1 MTTYRKMRRWGKL
14 IFLVICFVA
23 SLSACRFLH
32 LPFAS
37 NAPAFVESLPVPEL
51 PDWIEQISPL
61 GESQPL
67 AQIRIRFKEP
77 LIPLEAIASPQQQQ
91 LLEKFAVYPVLPGK
105 FRFLTPK
112 MVGFQADKAIPKA
125 TRLQVTLKAGLEDLK
140 SHQLKE
146 DLAWTFST
154 ETIQLSELPR
164 SQKEPD
170 SPSEPIDINPKLEFK
185 SNVELDLGSLRQNLK
200 LIPQGQTKSIP
211 LDINLKTEEN
221 NLNTDT
227 PDAKFDPSSQPKI
240 YTIKPKYSL
249 KKATNYQLE
258 ISKDL
263 RSINGNLP
271 SAIAYSTEVFTYSP
285 LAFEKTESYGA
296 PDAGGAYGRFVQGSP
311 QFKFNNGLV
320 ASSALDSIKI
330 DPPPKKGVK
339 VVRAYDGDNYI
350 SLNPWA
356 LEPNTNY
363 EIAIDEKLKDQFG
376 QTLEKP
382 IKLNYQTGDISADIW
397 APTGLNIFPK
407 DLNLRLN
414 ISTVNL
420 PKSQYQAAYKV
431 VEPTDLIFT
440 DSAFPQNNN
449 KDLLPGAKNWQ
460 TFTAKE
466 TKNKTIDNIIP
477 LKEKLGKETGMIAYG
492 IKAKTNQ
499 YTDDNKKAWR
509 ESEFYGLVQLT
520 NLGVFAQWFPE
531 SGLVRVNHLNDGSV
545 VANARIEIYPS
556 QLEAKTKNP
565 TQPCVVTQTDQT
577 GTAKIEGQVWQNCL
591 IKKTAPQLLVIVRE
605 NEDWAFTRTDEYSGA
620 YEYGIN
626 ANWDEKK
633 TQSRGVIFSD
643 RQLYQLGEKAWF
655 TGTAYYLKNGVLTQ
669 DKKTPYQINLIDP
682 NGKTKDLGTEIS
694 NDFGTFSFSIPLEKN
709 QPLGYYS
716 LRAKAETGVEI
727 EGEFRVAEFKP
738 PNFKVDLSLDKKFA
752 LLGEKI
758 TAKTNS
764 QYLFGA
770 PVQGG
775 EVDYFVTRQKVDFI
789 PKNWEEFSFGR
800 QWFWPEE
807 APQVPNEVLQGSAV
821 LDTTG
826 NNSQTISVAED
837 LPYPMQYR
845 VEAQV
850 KDVSNLSVANTQNF
864 TAFPDNRLI
873 GLKSDFVA
881 NSGQEFPIKIIVTD
895 PNGKV
900 ITGEK
905 VRVELQKIDYSS
917 VTQLQEGSATARHQ
931 IEYQK
936 VAEQEINSSAEEQT
950 INLTPPDGGSYRIQA
965 NFINAKNDL
974 TATDLQVWVT
984 GNNAVSWGDRYENN
998 RLSIELDKKN
1008 YKVGETATAL
1018 IQSPY
1023 PEAELYFAVVRHNT
1037 LYSTLQKVKGN
1048 APKIQFQV
1056 TPEMLPN
1063 AAVEAVLVRQGKPL
1077 NETETGSVDKLV
1089 KIGFSPFNLNL
1100 EEQYLKV
1107 KITPQL
1113 TELQPKNTQN
1123 LTLNLSDLQGNPVQG
1138 QVSVMVV
1145 NDAVLQLTGYRP
1157 PDLVKTVYADRDI
1170 STRLAD
1176 NRPQVILTPMASPL
1190 EKGWG
1195 YGGGTSTSIGNN
1207 QIRRDFQAIAFYD
1220 GSVLTD
1226 AQGQATV
1233 NFTLPD
1239 DLTSWRVMAVA
1250 TDGNWHFGNGE
1261 STFVTTKPLVTNPL
1275 LPQFARLGDR
1285 FFGGVS
1291 VTNTK
1296 GEMGTLK
1303 ISSSLNQNLKFSDKS
1318 SLETSANSGTQAY
1331 RFPIIAEQVG
1341 TGTVQFSSQ
1350 LNQEMDSVEVPLTVE
1365 DLAITEQVITTGTTP
1380 NSVTIPLNINQ
1391 NAIADVGGLEINLA
1405 STLIPEIVVPAKKVL
1420 NNENLPFLEPIASQL
1435 IIAANLEILSQK
1447 YPQIQAQFDLE
1458 KVIQQSLLDL
1468 AKLQQ
1473 EDGGFA
1479 SYPNAKKSDL
1489 FITPYAATSLAQ
1501 VKTAG
1506 FEVNSVMLNNLKK
1519 YLAKIITNPAI
1530 SGLCDTTLCKNQVR
1544 LQALTALSQ
1553 LGETRE
1559 DFLSSF
1565 YEQKD
1570 SFNLTHQ
1577 IQLARYLSQ
1586 FPNWQTEA
1594 QQLTQKIQQSIY
1606 ETGRNAVI
1614 NTNLPQGWRWFN
1626 SATTNQ
1632 SQALQLFIAQ
1642 KQPLE
1647 EIDRLL
1653 KGLLSLR
1660 RDGLWQN
1667 SYDNAQALMALGDYS
1682 QLEGKPGNF
1691 QASVE
1696 LDRKLLLKSQFKGTE
1711 KVTDNL
1717 ALSTPKLPKGNHQ
1730 LTLKK
1735 SGQGMLHYLAAY
1747 RYRLP
1752 GNQAG
1757 QLNGLR
1763 VTRYVHPANE
1773 TKILTEQG
1781 LVAENKPFSI
1791 PAGQVLDLEL
1801 EIITDHPV
1809 NHLVIND
1816 PLPAGLEAIDT
1827 SFQTAPTYFQS
1838 QPDSWE
1844 INYQQIYRDRVT
1856 AYGDHLE
1863 AGVYTLHYLVRSVTP
1878 GLFDWPGAE
1887 VHLQYAPE
1895 EFGRSASSQLEITEK

>member
-1 MTTYRKMRRWGKL
+1 
-14 IFLVICFVA
+14 
-23 SLSACRFLH
+23 
-32 LPFAS
+32 
-37 NAPAFVESLPVPEL
+37 
-51 PDWIEQISPL
+51 
-61 GESQPL
+61 
-67 AQIRIRFKEP
+67 
-77 LIPLEAIASPQQQQ
+77 
-91 LLEKFAVYPVLPGK
+91 
-105 FRFLTPK
+105 
-112 MVGFQADKAIPKA
+112 
-125 TRLQVTLKAGLEDLK
+125 
-140 SHQLKE
+140 
-146 DLAWTFST
+146 
-154 ETIQLSELPR
+154 
-164 SQKEPD
+164 
-170 SPSEPIDINPKLEFK
+170 
-185 SNVELDLGSLRQNLK
+185 
-200 LIPQGQTKSIP
+200 
-211 LDINLKTEEN
+211 
-221 NLNTDT
+221 
-227 PDAKFDPSSQPKI
+227 
-240 YTIKPKYSL
+240 
-249 KKATNYQLE
+249 
-258 ISKDL
+258 
-263 RSINGNLP
+263 
-271 SAIAYSTEVFTYSP
+271 
-285 LAFEKTESYGA
+285 
-296 PDAGGAYGRFVQGSP
+296 
-311 QFKFNNGLV
+311 
-320 ASSALDSIKI
+320 
-330 DPPPKKGVK
+330 
-339 VVRAYDGDNYI
+339 
-350 SLNPWA
+350 
-356 LEPNTNY
+356 
-363 EIAIDEKLKDQFG
+363 
-376 QTLEKP
+376 
-382 IKLNYQTGDISADIW
+382 
-397 APTGLNIFPK
+397 
-407 DLNLRLN
+407 
-414 ISTVNL
+414 
-420 PKSQYQAAYKV
+420 
-431 VEPTDLIFT
+431 
-440 DSAFPQNNN
+440 
-449 KDLLPGAKNWQ
+449 
-460 TFTAKE
+460 
-466 TKNKTIDNIIP
+466 
-477 LKEKLGKETGMIAYG
+477 
-492 IKAKTNQ
+492 
-499 YTDDNKKAWR
+499 
-509 ESEFYGLVQLT
+509 
-520 NLGVFAQWFPE
+520 
-531 SGLVRVNHLNDGSV
+531 
-545 VANARIEIYPS
+545 
-556 QLEAKTKNP
+556 
-565 TQPCVVTQTDQT
+565 
-577 GTAKIEGQVWQNCL
+577 
-591 IKKTAPQLLVIVRE
+591 
-605 NEDWAFTRTDEYSGA
+605 
-620 YEYGIN
+620 
-626 ANWDEKK
+626 
-633 TQSRGVIFSD
+633 
-643 RQLYQLGEKAWF
+643 
-655 TGTAYYLKNGVLTQ
+655 
-669 DKKTPYQINLIDP
+669 
-682 NGKTKDLGTEIS
+682 
-694 NDFGTFSFSIPLEKN
+694 
-709 QPLGYYS
+709 
-716 LRAKAETGVEI
+716 
-727 EGEFRVAEFKP
+727 
-738 PNFKVDLSLDKKFA
+738 
-752 LLGEKI
+752 
-758 TAKTNS
+758 
-764 QYLFGA
+764 
-770 PVQGG
+770 
-775 EVDYFVTRQKVDFI
+775 
-789 PKNWEEFSFGR
+789 
-800 QWFWPEE
+800 
-807 APQVPNEVLQGSAV
+807 
-821 LDTTG
+821 
-826 NNSQTISVAED
+826 
-837 LPYPMQYR
+837 
-845 VEAQV
+845 
-850 KDVSNLSVANTQNF
+850 
-864 TAFPDNRLI
+864 
-873 GLKSDFVA
+873 
-881 NSGQEFPIKIIVTD
+881 
-895 PNGKV
+895 
-900 ITGEK
+900 
-905 VRVELQKIDYSS
+905 
-917 VTQLQEGSATARHQ
+917 
-931 IEYQK
+931 
-936 VAEQEINSSAEEQT
+936 
-950 INLTPPDGGSYRIQA
+950 
-965 NFINAKNDL
+965 
-974 TATDLQVWVT
+974 
-984 GNNAVSWGDRYENN
+984 
-998 RLSIELDKKN
+998 
-1008 YKVGETATAL
+1008 
-1018 IQSPY
+1018 
-1023 PEAELYFAVVRHNT
+1023 
-1037 LYSTLQKVKGN
+1037 
-1048 APKIQFQV
+1048 
-1056 TPEMLPN
+1056 
-1063 AAVEAVLVRQGKPL
+1063 
-1077 NETETGSVDKLV
+1077 
-1089 KIGFSPFNLNL
+1089 
-1100 EEQYLKV
+1100 
-1107 KITPQL
+1107 
-1113 TELQPKNTQN
+1113 
-1123 LTLNLSDLQGNPVQG
+1123 
-1138 QVSVMVV
+1138 MVV

-1157 PDLVKTVYADRDI
+1157 PDLVKTVYADQDI

-1195 YGGGTSTSIGNN
+1195 YGGGTSTGIGST
-1207 QIRRDFQAIAFYD
+1207 QIRRDFQAIAYYD

-1226 AQGQATV
+1226 AQGQASV

-1285 FFGGVS
+1285 FLGGLS
-1291 VTNTK
+1291 VTNTQ
-1296 GEMGTLK
+1296 GETGTLK
-1303 ISSSLNQNLKFSDKS
+1303 MTGSLNQNLKFDEKS
-1318 SLETSANSGTQAY
+1318 TLEIPANSGTQAY
-1331 RFPIIAEQVG
+1331 HFPIIAKQVR

-1350 LNQEMDSVEVPLTVE
+1350 LNQERDSFEVPLKVE
-1365 DLAITEQVITTGTTP
+1365 DLAITEQMVTMGTTP
-1380 NSVTIPLNINQ
+1380 NHVTIPLNIDQ

-1405 STLIPEIVVPAKKVL
+1405 SSLIPEIIVPAKKVF
-1420 NNENLPFLEPIASQL
+1420 NDEELPFLEPIASQL

-1447 YPQIQAQFDLE
+1447 YPQIQTQFDLE

-1506 FEVNSVMLNNLKK
+1506 FEVNPVMLNNLKK
-1519 YLAKIITNPAI
+1519 YLAKIITNPTI

-1559 DFLSSF
+1559 DFLSSL

-1735 SGQGMLHYLAAY
+1735 SGQGMLHHLAAY

-1844 INYQQIYRDRVT
+1844 INYQQIYRDRVA